1 MLRLFILPP
10 ASWIFSTLL
19 SLVCS
24 NLVFGQT
31 LQFIEVPPGNAIP
44 DNPEMTEYITRLK
57 KNTNIS
63 NYHFI
68 KLNPI
73 ETSQKEG
80 TLTLEI
86 PGKNKPIIAEASE
99 VKYYSATDYE
109 WIGKTDGNRGT
120 AIILSKDGRISAH
133 FSTLD
138 GVYEVFPAP
147 GGLYCLQE
155 IDMSDVADVGC
166 VTANDDPKGGRM
178 TPLTQEQAQPN
189 DMNAKMVPC
198 QPLISPR
205 VLVLYTPKALAL
217 AGNVTNIED
226 QANLSVAQFNSTIYN
241 SGITS
246 NAVLTL
252 VGVAPF
258 NLSEEENALGSDLE
272 KLITNATA
280 QSLRNQYQADV
291 VVLFTDGVY
300 SNGNTRGGAG
310 TVTLENNRA
319 YAIVELWCS
328 TSRKTFA
335 HEVGHLYGCRH
346 DDTPGAP
353 TYAQGY
359 NIKNGLGITV
369 DRTLMVGKN
378 ITDKQAENRLL
389 NFSNPNIQVGGRATG
404 TNNENNA
411 KRVTESHPIVS
422 AFRPNPNPPFAAY
435 VDGPTFVTTQGG
447 KNYEVT
453 YSCGSAPYSIVWHY
467 SYDGINYLSTNTTT
481 DVFTYFFYQTQKVWI
496 KATVTGNGKSVSAF
510 IAVTSQMPNPYKTT
524 IQSKDS
530 VASDLQFAIDPNPL
544 SNEARI
550 SYSLEEDAAVRIEI
564 LDVSG
569 KTIAVLA
576 DDLDVPKKK
585 GLHMQRWN
593 ANNVEAGT
601 YLVRLTKKGVS
612 QIKRILIV
620 K

>member
-1 MLRLFILPP
+1 MLRFFILPA
-10 ASWIFSTLL
+10 ASCALSMLL

-24 NLVFGQT
+24 NLVFSQT
-31 LQFIEVPPGNAIP
+31 LKFIELVPSNAIP

-57 KNTNIS
+57 KNPNIS

-68 KLNPI
+68 TLNPI
-73 ETSQKEG
+73 AASQKEG
-80 TLTLEI
+80 TLTFEI
-86 PGKNKPIIAEASE
+86 PGKDKPIIAEASE

-109 WIGKTDGNRGT
+109 WIGKTDNNRGT
-120 AIILSKDGRISAH
+120 IIILSKEGRVSAH
-133 FSTLD
+133 FSILD
-138 GVYEVFPAP
+138 GVYEIFPAP

-166 VTANDDPKGGRM
+166 VTTDDVLKGGRLAD
-178 TPLTQEQAQPN
+178 PESKKGPPI
-189 DMNAKMVPC
+189 DVNAKMNPC

-217 AGNVTNIED
+217 VGNVANIQSIAD
-226 QANLSVAQFNSTIYN
+226 MSVSQFNSCIYN

-246 NAVLTL
+246 AAVLTL
-252 VGVAPF
+252 AGIAPLN
-258 NLSEEENALGSDLE
+258 NLPETTSMTNDLNSLE
-272 KLITNATA
+272 KNLVA
-280 QSLRNQYQADV
+280 QALRDSYHADL
-291 VVLFTDGVY
+291 VVLFTDGEY
-300 SNGNTRGGAG
+300 NDGTRGKAQ
-310 TVTLENNRA
+310 TVDLVNSKSF
-319 YAIVELWCS
+319 AIVELW
-328 TSRKTFA
+328 TATARKTFA

-346 DDTPGAP
+346 QETSGSP
-353 TYAQGY
+353 TYAQAY
-359 NIKNGLGITV
+359 CMKNGLGIVT
-369 DRTLMVGKN
+369 DRTIVVGN
-378 ITDKQAENRLL
+378 LNDDQAKNRLL
-389 NFSNPNIQVGGRATG
+389 NFSNPNIQVNGKATG

-411 KRVTESHPIVS
+411 KRITESHPIVS

-467 SYDGINYLSTNTTT
+467 SYDGINYLPTNTTT
-481 DVFTYFFYQTQKVWI
+481 DVFTYYFYQTQKVWI

-524 IQSKDS
+524 VQDKDS
-530 VASDLQFAIDPNPL
+530 LESTLQLIIEPNPA
-544 SNEARI
+544 SNETRI
-550 SYSLEEDAAVRIEI
+550 SYSLEKDAAVQLEV

-569 KTIAVLA
+569 NIMAVLEN
-576 DDLDVPKKK
+576 DKNVLRKK
-585 GLHMQRWN
+585 GLHIHQWR
-593 ANNVEAGT
+593 ADDVKAGT
-601 YLVRLTKKGVS
+601 YLVRLTKEGDS